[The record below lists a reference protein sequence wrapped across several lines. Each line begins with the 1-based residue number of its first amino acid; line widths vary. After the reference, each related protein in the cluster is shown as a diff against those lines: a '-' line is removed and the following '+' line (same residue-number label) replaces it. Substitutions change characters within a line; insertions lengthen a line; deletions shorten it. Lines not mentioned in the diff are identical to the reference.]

1 MQAFLDRITVK
12 DVYLFDELG
21 SIEAPWILELNDL
34 GPFLVDIDT
43 TGRNHFD
50 KLDKVIEAKPEAVVV
65 GQGAHGRMRITA
77 EARERLEGAN
87 IEVIAAPTE
96 EACETYSEIRES
108 RYAAAALHLTC

>member
-1 MQAFLDRITVK
+1 MSKSPTIESYKFGHIVIDGESYNE
-12 DVYLFDELG
+12 DVINLPEG
-21 SIEAPWILELNDL
+21 VEPHWW
-34 GPFLVDIDT
+34 
-43 TGRNHFD
+43 RD
-50 KLDKVIEAKPEAVVV
+50 KGHVLQPQDLDKVIEAKPEAVVV